1 MKIFLAALITLV
13 CASNVFAQHP
23 TWLDEAIRVD
33 DPAELAYWTAVEFY
47 CPLTEQEVERVL
59 EGIMIRNRI
68 QPLKGRIFDDG
79 RVYLNVSLRCTQ
91 AVTDNKHAFSID
103 INFGRYKPWP
113 AILFD
118 VPYASVGIGDKVSIR
133 ENIKVHL
140 EDAVAAFTKA
150 NMHFIG
156 KR

>member
-1 MKIFLAALITLV
+1 MKILAFVLVALST
-13 CASNVFAQHP
+13 ASSVSAQHP
-23 TWLDEAIRVD
+23 IWLDEAIRID
-33 DPAELAYWTAVEFY
+33 DPAELAFWTAVEFY
-47 CPLTEQEVERVL
+47 CPLTEQEVDSVVEGVL
-59 EGIMIRNRI
+59 IRNRI
-68 QPLKGRIFDDG
+68 KPLKPSTLEDG
-79 RVYLNVSLRCTQ
+79 RVYLNVSLRCTD
-91 AVTDNKHAFSID
+91 AVVDDDHAFSIN

-118 VPYASVGIGDKVSIR
+118 VPYASVGFGGKDSVR
-133 ENIKVHL
+133 ESMKARL